1 MPLLLCVYISCS
13 IEPPS
18 DNLTHM
24 KRHGSM
30 SVDHNLEIHLH
41 NRKMVRCAHI
51 LAPYMLPAT
60 PAVGDFNQDGKLD
73 GVVSI
78 MYYGLLNDLVQLTIF
93 HPPKVMVRAF
103 TLEDR
108 LKEVYGTDAN
118 IVDFSTCY
126 PPQQQPWTQYM
137 GSQGNGVYTIT
148 TN

>member
-78 MYYGLLNDLVQLTIF
+78 MYFTVSNELNIF
-93 HPPKVMVRAF
+93 HSENVIVKAF

-118 IVDFSTCY
+118 IVDFSTY
-126 PPQQQPWTQYM
+126 YTPQQQPWTQYM

>member
-1 MPLLLCVYISCS
+1 MLSSYT
-13 IEPPS
+13 EPPS
-18 DNLTHM
+18 DYFSHN
-24 KRHGSM
+24 KRHDS
-30 SVDHNLEIHLH
+30 SFSDPENLKSTLQD
-41 NRKMVRCAHI
+41 RKKVRCAHI
-51 LAPYMLPAT
+51 LVPLLLAAS

-118 IVDFSTCY
+118 IVDFSTYY

-148 TN
+148 TK